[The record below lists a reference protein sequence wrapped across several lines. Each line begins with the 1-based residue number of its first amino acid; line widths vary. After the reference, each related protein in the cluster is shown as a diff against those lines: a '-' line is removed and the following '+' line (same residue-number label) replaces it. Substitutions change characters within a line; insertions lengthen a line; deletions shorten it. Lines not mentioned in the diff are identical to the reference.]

1 MEVRL
6 SIDATGKAS
15 AHLSADQPQTLNLLQ
30 KDAPALTRALRE
42 AGLDVSQD
50 GLNFSLRQQS
60 DNSQSGSHRKRQSP
74 FTQLFAFRHH
84 RHRRHRHDRRLSWP
98 GQWAVGHQGLKDFAM
113 TVTPASSTTP
123 AATNQPDAMKQLSG
137 NFSTF
142 LTLLT
147 TQLKNQDPTSPMDS
161 NQFTQ
166 QLVMYSQVE
175 QQITSNDNL
184 KTLIS
189 QGTSNAATM
198 AANYLGKKVSV
209 TTGNASLTGGA
220 ANWTYNL
227 SGNSANTL
235 LSVVNASGK
244 TVFTTA
250 GQTTTGNSTFTWDGK
265 DNNGN
270 QLPDGTYKL
279 MVTAADSAGN
289 EIKSSVASA
298 GTVAQIDMTVSPP
311 KLVVG
316 SMEVDLSDIAAVA
329 N

>member
-1 MEVRL
+1 
-6 SIDATGKAS
+6 
-15 AHLSADQPQTLNLLQ
+15 
-30 KDAPALTRALRE
+30 
-42 AGLDVSQD
+42 
-50 GLNFSLRQQS
+50 
-60 DNSQSGSHRKRQSP
+60 
-74 FTQLFAFRHH
+74 
-84 RHRRHRHDRRLSWP
+84 
-98 GQWAVGHQGLKDFAM
+98 M

-123 AATNQPDAMKQLSG
+123 GATAQPDAMKQLSG

-184 KTLIS
+184 KTLIA

-198 AANYLGKKVSV
+198 AAGYLGKKVSV

-244 TVFTTA
+244 TVFSTA

-298 GTVAQIDMTVSPP
+298 GTVSQIDMTVSPP

>member
-1 MEVRL
+1 
-6 SIDATGKAS
+6 
-15 AHLSADQPQTLNLLQ
+15 
-30 KDAPALTRALRE
+30 
-42 AGLDVSQD
+42 
-50 GLNFSLRQQS
+50 
-60 DNSQSGSHRKRQSP
+60 
-74 FTQLFAFRHH
+74 
-84 RHRRHRHDRRLSWP
+84 
-98 GQWAVGHQGLKDFAM
+98 M
-113 TVTPASSTTP
+113 TVTPASSTT
-123 AATNQPDAMKQLSG
+123 TGTTTQPDAMKQLSG

-184 KTLIS
+184 KTLIA
-189 QGTSNAATM
+189 QGTSNAATL
-198 AANYLGKKVSV
+198 AAGYLGKKVSV
-209 TTGNASLTGGA
+209 TTGNASLSGGA

-227 SGNSANTL
+227 SGNAATTQ
-235 LSVVNASGK
+235 LSVTNASGK
-244 TVFTTA
+244 TVFTTT
-250 GQTTTGNSTFTWDGK
+250 GQTTAGNSSFAWNGK

-279 MVTAADSAGN
+279 TVTAADSAGN
-289 EIKSSVASA
+289 DINSSVASA

>member
-1 MEVRL
+1 
-6 SIDATGKAS
+6 
-15 AHLSADQPQTLNLLQ
+15 
-30 KDAPALTRALRE
+30 
-42 AGLDVSQD
+42 
-50 GLNFSLRQQS
+50 
-60 DNSQSGSHRKRQSP
+60 
-74 FTQLFAFRHH
+74 
-84 RHRRHRHDRRLSWP
+84 
-98 GQWAVGHQGLKDFAM
+98 M

-123 AATNQPDAMKQLSG
+123 GATAQPDAMKQLSG

-184 KTLIS
+184 KTLIA

-198 AANYLGKKVSV
+198 AAGYLGKKVSV

-244 TVFTTA
+244 TVFSTA

>member
-1 MEVRL
+1 
-6 SIDATGKAS
+6 
-15 AHLSADQPQTLNLLQ
+15 
-30 KDAPALTRALRE
+30 
-42 AGLDVSQD
+42 
-50 GLNFSLRQQS
+50 
-60 DNSQSGSHRKRQSP
+60 
-74 FTQLFAFRHH
+74 
-84 RHRRHRHDRRLSWP
+84 
-98 GQWAVGHQGLKDFAM
+98 M

-123 AATNQPDAMKQLSG
+123 GATTQPDAMKQLSG

-198 AANYLGKKVSV
+198 AAGYLGKKVSV

-227 SGNSANTL
+227 SGNAATTKLNVSD
-235 LSVVNASGK
+235 ASGK
-244 TVFTTA
+244 TVFSTA
-250 GQTTTGNSTFTWDGK
+250 GQTTSGNSSFAWDGK

-270 QLPDGTYKL
+270 QLADGTYKL
-279 MVTAADSAGN
+279 TVTAADSAGN
-289 EIKSSVASA
+289 NIKSSVASA
-298 GTVAQIDMTVSPP
+298 GTVTQIDMTVSPP

-316 SMEVDLSDIAAVA
+316 SMEVGLSDIAAVA

>member
-1 MEVRL
+1 
-6 SIDATGKAS
+6 
-15 AHLSADQPQTLNLLQ
+15 
-30 KDAPALTRALRE
+30 
-42 AGLDVSQD
+42 
-50 GLNFSLRQQS
+50 
-60 DNSQSGSHRKRQSP
+60 
-74 FTQLFAFRHH
+74 
-84 RHRRHRHDRRLSWP
+84 
-98 GQWAVGHQGLKDFAM
+98 M
-113 TVTPASSTTP
+113 TVTPASATTP
-123 AATNQPDAMKQLSG
+123 GATTQPDAMKQLSG

-184 KTLIS
+184 KTLIA

-198 AANYLGKKVSV
+198 AAGYLGKKVSV

-244 TVFTTA
+244 TVFSTA

>member
-1 MEVRL
+1 
-6 SIDATGKAS
+6 
-15 AHLSADQPQTLNLLQ
+15 
-30 KDAPALTRALRE
+30 
-42 AGLDVSQD
+42 
-50 GLNFSLRQQS
+50 
-60 DNSQSGSHRKRQSP
+60 
-74 FTQLFAFRHH
+74 
-84 RHRRHRHDRRLSWP
+84 
-98 GQWAVGHQGLKDFAM
+98 M
-113 TVTPASSTTP
+113 TVTPASSTTT
-123 AATNQPDAMKQLSG
+123 AATQPDAMKQLSG

-147 TQLKNQDPTSPMDS
+147 SQLKNQDPTSPMDS

-184 KTLIS
+184 KTLIA

-198 AANYLGKKVSV
+198 AAGYLGKKVSV

-244 TVFTTA
+244 TVFSTA